1 MAKNHHYDKAL
12 SRLIIIIQKLY
23 EGESLCVG
31 ELASEFGVSTKTIQ
45 RDLNERLHMI
55 PLKKEGRRWRLEDGY
70 RVEKIR
76 SVEDKITLD
85 AVSLVA
91 HSAGAEFGKRAS
103 ALISKIKNE
112 EESHFYSKKILEDL
126 SGDYCLIQSIQMAIS
141 GNLSVSFGYGQ
152 KYKTVNPHK
161 IVNFDGYWYLYG
173 EDVLEDKFKTF
184 YIKNIHSLRIESGAF
199 EQNTDALDRLDKA
212 LNVWFEP
219 GSPLFEVRLFVRSGI
234 AKYFDRRPLSVT
246 QKIIKTDKNGDRE
259 ISVLVSSDREAL
271 FEIKKWMPD
280 IAIISPKSLAV
291 QMKNIST
298 EFLDNQLDLILS
310 QKVQQ

>member
-1 MAKNHHYDKAL
+1 MATKRSYDMAL
-12 SRLIIIIQKLY
+12 SRLSIILQKLY
-23 EGESLCVG
+23 EGESVSVSG
-31 ELASEFGVSTKTIQ
+31 LAEEFGVSTKTIQ
-45 RDLNERLHMI
+45 RDLNNRLHMLQ
-55 PLKKEGRRWRLEDGY
+55 LKKEGQKWRLEDGY
-70 RVEKIR
+70 SIQKAR
-76 SVEDKITLD
+76 SIEDKITLD
-85 AVSLVA
+85 AMALVA
-91 HSAGAEFGKRAS
+91 YSVGEEFGKRAH
-103 ALISKIKNE
+103 ALISKIKNDD
-112 EESHFYSKKILEDL
+112 ESHFYSKKILEDL

-298 EFLDNQLDLILS
+298 EFLDNQLNAILTE
-310 QKVQQ
+310 KV